1 MSMQVVTESSVDPAK
16 EAASRDAARR
26 KWLTEDAAHRQ
37 AAMAEFV
44 LSTVQVATNLRSCLE
59 TGRALGWPEPVTD
72 AAQYMAGII
81 EREFRKQFG
90 RELFEQSRNPR

>member
-1 MSMQVVTESSVDPAK
+1 MSVQVATESSVDPVK

-26 KWLTEDAAHRQ
+26 KWLAEDAAHRQ

-44 LSTVQVATNLRSCLE
+44 LSVAQAAATLQRCLE
-59 TGRALGWPEPVTD
+59 TARALGWSRPASPMAD
-72 AAQYMAGII
+72 AMAGII

-90 RELFEQSRNPR
+90 RELFEQSTNP

>member
-1 MSMQVVTESSVDPAK
+1 MTTKSAIDPVKESLA
-16 EAASRDAARR
+16 RDKTCRE
-26 KWLTEDAAHRQ
+26 WLAECETHRQ
-37 AAMAEFV
+37 AAMAQFV

-59 TGRALGWPEPVTD
+59 TGRALGWPAPVTD

-90 RELFEQSRNPR
+90 RELFEQSRNP

>member
-44 LSTVQVATNLRSCLE
+44 LSVAQAAATLQRCLE
-59 TGRALGWPEPVTD
+59 TARVLGWSRPASPMAD
-72 AAQYMAGII
+72 AMAGII
-81 EREFRKQFG
+81 EQEFRKQFG
-90 RELFEQSRNPR
+90 RELFEPSRNP